1 MIGLGQ
7 FGSAICKALV
17 RAGQEVMAIDV
28 NEAVVNDFADL
39 VMRAVIADAQDEDAM
54 RELDLGHFD
63 HVYISIGKHVETSI
77 MATLI
82 AKDLGVKD
90 VVCRAENR
98 NHARVLERIGADMV
112 VRPEHDLAERLVFS
126 QLHPSVL
133 DYVRISKNVTLAEI
147 EVNNPAF
154 YDKTLDEM
162 DFRNRY
168 HVNVIL
174 CVDKDDQINQ
184 LPQGSNR
191 IHQHDKLTVIGPI
204 EAVGELNDL
213 LQKK

>member
-154 YDKTLDEM
+154 YD
-162 DFRNRY
+162 

-184 LPQGSNR
+184 LPQGSDR